1 MFEQPKWLAVIQG
14 NHWVVAKVKK
24 VKAKLKILKIAEYTM
39 EMDSSVEAS
48 LNLLWDQEEKGFVKA
63 SSQQSKATDTSALS
77 LRQWLQK
84 EKVPLKRLNI
94 AFSCQGV
101 ITRMI
106 TLPLMPVKDLNTLL
120 TEQVDQYF
128 TLNIE
133 DYVVDYR
140 IIDFFEEEGQKRQ
153 HVLLAAL
160 PKYQWEPFWNFL
172 REAGIKPK
180 AVDLSPDCL
189 SRLYGLIS
197 IKTGKMDQKEQPLFI
212 EDLAIIDL
220 GRERIE
226 FVLLEKGLFFLYSDL
241 QLSLED
247 LRQTLA
253 NHQEQQSA
261 DEKAS
266 FDSSNPMLLES
277 DSMYSGDQDLN
288 EYKFEDIELQTT
300 NFEPASYEFDSSE
313 QYSTE
318 TYLRSTEAY
327 LRSEV
332 ESALMPVL
340 RTLEEFMNFF
350 AARHFGKPIDHIY
363 ITGEYADLPFLHEI
377 FKVNLEVVT
386 SIWFPGGWQ
395 ASFGKRA
402 RDYSN
407 NWMKYGILYGL
418 ALRED

>member
-24 VKAKLKILKIAEYTM
+24 SKAKLKILKIAEYTM
-39 EMDSSVEAS
+39 EI
-48 LNLLWDQEEKGFVKA
+48 
-63 SSQQSKATDTSALS
+63 DTSAEASLS

-84 EKVPLKRLNI
+84 EKVPLKRLYI
-94 AFSCQGV
+94 AFSCPGV

-106 TLPLMPVKDLNTLL
+106 TLPIIPGKDLNVLL

-140 IIDFFEEEGQKRQ
+140 IIDTFEEEGQKRQ

-160 PKYQWEPFWNFL
+160 PRFHWEPLWNLL
-172 REAGIKPK
+172 REAEVKPK
-180 AVDLSPDCL
+180 TVDLSADCL

-197 IKTGKMDQKEQPLFI
+197 IRTGKFDQKEHPLFI
-212 EDLAIIDL
+212 EDIAIIDL

-241 QLSLED
+241 LLSLEE

-253 NHQEQQSA
+253 GYQEQQNSV
-261 DEKAS
+261 KAEGLDTASSMHQEDIGS
-266 FDSSNPMLLES
+266 FSVEPVSYELES
-277 DSMYSGDQDLN
+277 SEEYS
-288 EYKFEDIELQTT
+288 
-300 NFEPASYEFDSSE
+300 S
-313 QYSTE
+313 
-318 TYLRSTEAY
+318 EAY

-332 ESALMPVL
+332 ENALMPVL
-340 RTLEEFMNFF
+340 RMLEEFMNFF
-350 AARHFGKPIDHIY
+350 AARHFGNPLNHIY
-363 ITGEYADLPFLHEI
+363 ITGEYADLPFIQEI
-377 FKVNLEVVT
+377 FKVNLEIET
-386 SIWFPGGWQ
+386 NIGFPGGWNV
-395 ASFGKRA
+395 SFGKRA
-402 RDYSN
+402 ERYSE
-407 NWMKYGILYGL
+407 NWMKYGSLYGL